1 MLGILGILV
10 SLLLLIFL
18 AYRGWNVI
26 LIAPLCALVG
36 LLLGDFDAPILATYT
51 QVFMPALGNYLIK
64 FFPLFL
70 LGAVF
75 GKLMDDSGCAR
86 TIAHRIVEWTGKERA
101 IIAII
106 LACGVLTYG
115 GVSLFVVAFAVFPV
129 AIQMFREGNL
139 PKRLIPATIALGSFT
154 FTMSALPGS
163 PAIQNAIPMPFF
175 HTDAFAA
182 PGLGII
188 AGVIMFACG
197 SLWLMMRARRARLA
211 GEGYGSD
218 LPTTTAAAAAPLGE
232 LPSFAVAITP
242 VILVLVINFIF
253 SKYIIGNLD
262 TSYLAAAKYGKT
274 TAAAV
279 GGTWA
284 IIVAMLCACVVLIG
298 LTWRRFQNVRQSL
311 TDGALGS
318 MLPILNV
325 GSEVAYGGVIASLA
339 AFAIIRDW
347 LMALTDNPVVGLAI
361 IVNVLAGI
369 TGSASGGM
377 SIALQAVGQQYLEL
391 AQAAGLSPQILHRVA
406 ALASGGLDALP
417 HNGAVITLLAICGLT
432 HRQSYFDIFMVA
444 VAFPLL
450 SMMVV
455 IALNG
460 MFGTFVSFRQD
471 GMKSLNVLGKVG
483 CEFNPMRSSSRW
495 TTWRRWRQQGTARAL
510 NR

>member
-10 SLLLLIFL
+10 SLLLLIVL
-18 AYRGWNVI
+18 AYRGWDVI

-36 LLLGDFDAPILATYT
+36 LLFGGFDAPILATYT

-86 TIAHRIVEWTGKERA
+86 AIAHKIVEWTGKEPA

-163 PAIQNAIPMPFF
+163 PAIQNAIPMPYF

-182 PGLGII
+182 PGLGVI

-197 SLWLMMRARRARLA
+197 SLWLMMRARSARSA
-211 GEGYGSD
+211 GEGFGVDS
-218 LPTTTAAAAAPLGE
+218 PTTAAAPATEPLGE

-242 VILVLVINFIF
+242 VLLVLAINFIF
-253 SKYIIGNLD
+253 SKYLIVDFD
-262 TSYLAAAKYGKT
+262 TSYLATAKYGKT
-274 TAAAV
+274 SAAAV

-284 IIVAMLCACVVLIG
+284 IIVATLTACVVLIA
-298 LTWRRFQNVRQSL
+298 LTWKRFKNVRQSL
-311 TDGALGS
+311 NEGALGS

-339 AFAIIRDW
+339 AFAIIKVW
-347 LMALTDNPVVGLAI
+347 LMSITDNPVIGLAI

-377 SIALQAVGQQYLEL
+377 SIALQAVGQQYLEM

-417 HNGAVITLLAICGLT
+417 HNGAVITLLAICGLN
-432 HRQSYFDIFMVA
+432 HKQSYFDIFMVA
-444 VAFPLL
+444 VAFPL
-450 SMMVV
+450 MAMVV
-455 IALNG
+455 VIVLNG
-460 MFGTFVSFRQD
+460 MFGTF
-471 GMKSLNVLGKVG
+471 
-483 CEFNPMRSSSRW
+483 
-495 TTWRRWRQQGTARAL
+495 
-510 NR
+510 